1 MENKY
6 VKKDEGITTGVVY
19 GNVGIGETTYEM
31 NKFHGKQGHGFAAE
45 RAEHIYDIY
54 HGNDA
59 QILGDDNAKNGADRL
74 VNGVEIQSK
83 YCKDGPSCIQQCFK
97 DGKYRYYSKNG
108 EPMQVE
114 VPYDMYD
121 NAVKAMKR
129 RIMNNEVEGVSNP
142 NDAEKLVKRGNYTYA
157 QAKQLAQAGTI
168 QSLSFDAANGIIIA
182 RDAMSITAVITF
194 ATSIWNGDDVD
205 VALENAVLSGLKVS
219 GVSFL
224 TTVISAQLAR
234 TSVTTSVRVGTD
246 IVVKKLG
253 ANVTNHI
260 ANALNNGTNIYGA
273 AAMKNVSKLLTGNV
287 IASTVS
293 MVVLS
298 VGDIVDLFRGRIS
311 TQQFI
316 KDVSITGATVVGGNV
331 GWIAGTTVGQ
341 KLGAMIGGALSGGVG
356 TVAGAKVGS
365 KVGGFIGSVAGGTTA
380 GQTSKAVLDEVMEDD
395 AVRILHIV
403 ELEFVA
409 ICERYVLTEYEVNES
424 LSLLKPRLTKKEIK
438 NIYASEN
445 QELYAQQVIL
455 DAINPVLT
463 RRQRITGFEQL
474 DMFKAIRS
482 LMEDA
487 IDGTGIFGE
496 TELAPSYE
504 QMKDTVLQGMDI
516 QEEQFS
522 QIMYPVMQMN
532 RVQQRSERVLTS
544 MKRDNEKTYEK
555 RVQLK
560 EERQEYQ
567 KELERLLK
575 K

>member
-6 VKKDEGITTGVVY
+6 VKKDDGITTGVVY

-129 RIMNNEVEGVSNP
+129 RIINNEVEGVTNP

-194 ATSIWNGDDVD
+194 ATSIWNGEDVD

-273 AAMKNVSKLLTGNV
+273 TAMKNVSKLLTGNV

-356 TVAGAKVGS
+356 TIAGAKVGS

-380 GQTSKAVLDEVMEDD
+380 GQTSKAVLDEVIEDD

-403 ELEFVA
+403 EQEFVA
-409 ICERYVLTEYEVNES
+409 ISERYILTEYEVNES
-424 LSLLKPRLTKKEIK
+424 LSLLKTRLTKKEIK
-438 NIYASEN
+438 DIYASEN

-482 LMEDA
+482 IMEDA

-504 QMKDTVLQGMDI
+504 QIKDTVLQGI
-516 QEEQFS
+516 NVQEEQFS

-532 RVQQRSERVLTS
+532 RVQQRSERVFTS
-544 MKRDNEKTYEK
+544 MKRDNEVTYEK
-555 RVQLK
+555 RTQLK

-567 KELERLLK
+567 RELEQLLK